1 MTEVT
6 YQLSQAGL
14 TAYQFAVRD
23 RLQKRKRE
31 GFLEQPI
38 VLWLILMVSAFAV
51 TFAGIQAIERYLDR
65 PMEIAEFFLGLFVGF
80 SAMLATVWAHYL
92 DQRRGVARPDGPIL
106 SQQTVRLR
114 PDGLE
119 IVSKACDVR
128 YRWLAIEAIRE
139 ARGLVIFWVEPGAGV
154 TVPADAFA
162 SNAARAQF
170 IAEAEAFR
178 SAAAG
183 SV

>member
-1 MTEVT
+1 MTEVA

-38 VLWLILMVSAFAV
+38 VLWLILMVGAFAV
-51 TFAGIQAIERYLDR
+51 TFVGVQAIERYLDR
-65 PMEIAEFFLGLFVGF
+65 PIEMAEFFLGLFVGF
-80 SAMLATVWAHYL
+80 ATMLATVWAHYL
-92 DQRRGVARPDGPIL
+92 DQRRGVARPEGPIL
-106 SQQTVRLR
+106 SPQTLRLSA
-114 PDGLE
+114 DGVE
-119 IVSKACDVR
+119 IASKACDVR
-128 YRWLAIEAIRE
+128 YRWAAIEAITE

-162 SNAARAQF
+162 SDATRAQF
-170 IAEAEAFR
+170 IAKAEAFR
-178 SAAAG
+178 LAGAG
-183 SV
+183 SA